1 MKEVVLQL
9 IDPKIVAV
17 LRVLAK
23 SKDVLYLRECA
34 KIANI
39 PPSTTL
45 RILDQLASMNL
56 VHIDQVKHIKLYS
69 FENNDSAR
77 ELKSLL
83 RKVKS

>member
-1 MKEVVLQL
+1 MKEVVLRL

-17 LRVLAK
+17 LTVLAQ
-23 SKDVLYLRECA
+23 SKDVYLRECA
-34 KIANI
+34 KLSNT

-56 VHIDQVKHIKLYS
+56 VHIEQIKHLKLYS
-69 FENNDSAR
+69 FADTDDAR
-77 ELKSLL
+77 DLKSLL

>member
-34 KIANI
+34 KLANI

-45 RILDQLASMNL
+45 RILDQLNSMDL
-56 VHIDQVKHIKLYS
+56 VHIDQVKHLKLFS
-69 FENNDSAR
+69 FENSDNAR
-77 ELKSLL
+77 ELRLLL
-83 RKVKS
+83 RKVKP